1 MVKRKL
7 NRRKYLLKKRKRS
20 VQNEEEKEELA
31 DLNKYIKNVYYE
43 ERKQHVRKK
52 IIPGNNKSLWD
63 AVKIAKDIEPTP
75 IPTTVTKEGLNCSGK
90 DVPAAF
96 ADFFKSKVANLEENL
111 TTHNDVYNGRKFIN
125 SEEINFM
132 TEDKVAECLNELKIK
147 NCEGYDRIPMRILK
161 DGASIL
167 RSPLSTLFGL
177 IYKEKEIPEQ
187 WKVAKVIPLHKKGSK
202 QDVANYRPIS
212 NLCSVSKVFEKL
224 IQKRL
229 EQIGEENNVDITG
242 EQQHGF
248 KKNRSTITAGLTIQS
263 IISREMDGDNFVVMS
278 SLDLSAAFDLVNLD
292 LLLKRLKKMGLPKD
306 VISLLEVWL
315 RNRFFYVEANGHN
328 SMVLN
333 SDIGTVQ
340 GSILGPILYALF
352 LRPLYDLEKLTTFA
366 DDNYVIGSH
375 KEKDLALKELG
386 EKLARIVKWLKE
398 SGLKVNE
405 KKTELC
411 VFHRN
416 KNTDGGLKID
426 STTIPS
432 KSEINVLGLTFDSKL
447 NWGSQVSRAIKGANN
462 SLQAIKMIRKYFK
475 TPEIVQ
481 LLTSNFYSKL
491 YYGSE
496 IWHLP
501 TLNSNCKKL
510 LLSASAN
517 ALKLCNAFYNPSIS
531 YVDLHKLHKRALP
544 NNVCTYRH
552 CLLLFKVINNKISKR
567 DWLDL
572 NFQML
577 NTSRQTCFEIRNCS
591 VYKVGNNILS
601 NRLSC
606 LNRKIQLD
614 FLNLPFETYKIK
626 CKNLF
631 LL

>member
-1 MVKRKL
+1 
-7 NRRKYLLKKRKRS
+7 
-20 VQNEEEKEELA
+20 
-31 DLNKYIKNVYYE
+31 
-43 ERKQHVRKK
+43 
-52 IIPGNNKSLWD
+52 
-63 AVKIAKDIEPTP
+63 
-75 IPTTVTKEGLNCSGK
+75 
-90 DVPAAF
+90 
-96 ADFFKSKVANLEENL
+96 
-111 TTHNDVYNGRKFIN
+111 
-125 SEEINFM
+125 
-132 TEDKVAECLNELKIK
+132 
-147 NCEGYDRIPMRILK
+147 
-161 DGASIL
+161 
-167 RSPLSTLFGL
+167 
-177 IYKEKEIPEQ
+177 
-187 WKVAKVIPLHKKGSK
+187 
-202 QDVANYRPIS
+202 
-212 NLCSVSKVFEKL
+212 
-224 IQKRL
+224 
-229 EQIGEENNVDITG
+229 
-242 EQQHGF
+242 
-248 KKNRSTITAGLTIQS
+248 
-263 IISREMDGDNFVVMS
+263 MDGDNFVVMS

-292 LLLKRLKKMGLPKD
+292 LLLKRLKEMGLPKD
-306 VISLLEVWL
+306 LISLLEVWL

-352 LRPLYDLEKLTTFA
+352 IRPLYDLEKLTTFA
-366 DDNYVIGSH
+366 DDNYVIGYH
-375 KEKDLALKELG
+375 KEKNLALRELG
-386 EKLARIVKWLKE
+386 EKLVRIVKWLKD

-416 KNTDGGLKID
+416 KNTDGNLKID
-426 STTIPS
+426 NTTILA
-432 KSEINVLGLTFDSKL
+432 KSEMNVLGLTFDSRL
-447 NWGSQVSRAIKGANN
+447 NWGPQVSRAIKGANN

-475 TPEIVQ
+475 TFEIIQ

-517 ALKLCNAFYNPSIS
+517 ALKLCNATHDPNIS

-544 NNVCTYRH
+544 SKFCTYRH
-552 CLLLFKVINNKISKR
+552 CLLLFKVFNNVILKK

-572 NFQML
+572 NFQMI
-577 NTSRQTCFEIRNCS
+577 NTSRQTLFEVQNCS

-606 LNRKIQLD
+606 LNRKLQLD